1 MHPRIALPRA
11 AHYNSDDGRPNAA
24 GRRNHF
30 VIKIVSTDFDGTLY
44 AEFDDPPI
52 PLALQELIGRLQK
65 QGVKWVI
72 NTGRD
77 MPGLMHALSRPNINI
92 QPDYLVLV
100 EREIHRREDS
110 GYVGH
115 AEWND
120 ACRRSHEELFIKV
133 RRDLPRLVSW
143 VNSRYNAAVSEDA
156 YSPFCLTAY
165 SNGDAEAIHQYMD
178 EYCREVPN
186 LKVMRNNV
194 YARFCHADY
203 DKGTA
208 LSEIARL
215 HKISPR
221 HVFAIGDHLNDL
233 PMLEL
238 RHAACLAAPATALD
252 VVKEAVRFRKG
263 FVSPLPAGE
272 GVMDSLNYY
281 LKQPPWTPSG
291 R

>member
-1 MHPRIALPRA
+1 M
-11 AHYNSDDGRPNAA
+11 
-24 GRRNHF
+24 
-30 VIKIVSTDFDGTLY
+30 IKIVSTDFDGTLF

-52 PLALQELIGRLQK
+52 PFQLQELIARLQK

-77 MPGLMHALSRPNINI
+77 MPGLLQALSRPEIRI
-92 QPDYLVLV
+92 EPDYLVLV
-100 EREIHRREDS
+100 EREIHRHVDN
-110 GYVGH
+110 GYIGH
-115 AEWND
+115 ADWND

-143 VNSRYNAAVSEDA
+143 VASRYKAEVSEDA

-165 SNGDAEAIHQYMD
+165 TNRDAEAIHEYMD
-178 EYCREVPN
+178 DYCREVPN

-215 HKISPR
+215 HEISPE
-221 HVFAIGDHLNDL
+221 HIFAVGDHLNDL

-238 RHAACLAAPATALD
+238 RHAACLAAPENALEL
-252 VVKEAVRFRKG
+252 VKQSVLAQNG
-263 FVSPLPAGE
+263 FVSRFPSGH
-272 GVMDSLNYY
+272 GVIDSLNFY
-281 LKQPPWTPSG
+281 LGKGSLPSSG
-291 R
+291 G